1 MASRAEL
8 DAASAAVAAVHPGF
22 AALVAAHGP
31 MRLRAPVPAAG
42 RFEALARHVA
52 YQQLAGAAAGA
63 IWARV
68 RATAGDAPFDAAG
81 VLTRGEAPLRAA
93 GLSAAKAGTVL
104 ALAAA
109 VDDGSVRLRRIG
121 RLSDHEVVAQ
131 LTVVR
136 GIGPWTAQM
145 FCLFDLHRLDVW
157 PTGDYGV
164 RVGFALAT
172 GMGAT
177 PTPAELGRAGE
188 PFRPYRSVAAWY
200 SWRAVEADRAGE
212 PADVLA
218 GPGSVS

>member
-22 AALVAAHGP
+22 AAIIAAHGP

-52 YQQLAGAAAGA
+52 YQQLAGAAASA

-68 RATAGDAPFDAAG
+68 RATAGDDRFDAPG
-81 VLTRGEAPLRAA
+81 VLARGEVPLRAA
-93 GLSAAKAGTVL
+93 GLSGAKAATVL
-104 ALAAA
+104 ALAAH
-109 VDDGSVRLRRIG
+109 VVDGSVRLARIG
-121 RLSDHEVVAQ
+121 RLTDDEVVAQ
-131 LTVVR
+131 LTAVR

-164 RVGFALAT
+164 RVGFGLAT
-172 GMGAT
+172 GMEAT
-177 PTPAELGRAGE
+177 PTPAELARAGE

-218 GPGSVS
+218 GPRSVS